1 MHDITSAKSRL
12 AIDLAPNPHF
22 GGIGIGT
29 RDGIPVLSV
38 TWLSDDS
45 SAVPAEVDGFPV
57 QVTGTD
63 MPEAF

>member
-1 MHDITSAKSRL
+1 MQDIRSAKSRL
-12 AIDLAPNPHF
+12 AIDLAANPHF
-22 GGIGIGT
+22 GGIGIGA

-38 TWLSDDS
+38 IWFSDDS

-57 QVTGTD
+57 EVARTD